1 MAAILPTALFP
12 GYTSDGTSVT
22 IPLAALGGMTAG
34 EADAATGDGRKL
46 AFELAKAMH
55 ERIQA
60 LAAEARPT
68 QFLTSESTPTGQGA
82 NEVRKSYTLTFDV
95 NITAADVANE
105 PA

>member
-22 IPLAALGGMTAG
+22 IPLAALGGLSAA
-34 EADAATGDGRKL
+34 EADAATGDGRKV
-46 AFELAKAMH
+46 AFELAKNMH
-55 ERIQA
+55 EKIQA
-60 LAAEARPT
+60 MAPEVRPT
-68 QFLTSESTPTGQGA
+68 QFITSESTPTGQGP

-95 NITAADVANE
+95 NIASVDVADE